1 MLLHPVPSLSY
12 LTMNNP
18 DLEIWVIGRMS
29 FKLVPLESL
38 GLVSYSVSI
47 VTMAVSLIV
56 DEIFNVKL

>member
-1 MLLHPVPSLSY
+1 
-12 LTMNNP
+12 MNNP